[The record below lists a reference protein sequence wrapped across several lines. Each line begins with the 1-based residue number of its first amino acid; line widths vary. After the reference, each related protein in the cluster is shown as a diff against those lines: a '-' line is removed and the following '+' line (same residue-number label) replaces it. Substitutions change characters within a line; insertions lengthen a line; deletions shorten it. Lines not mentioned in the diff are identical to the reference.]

1 MSFKKIEL
9 DQLNFNPFLRIGR
22 DWVLLTGGTSEKF
35 NTMTASWG
43 QLGRLWNKNVFTAYI
58 RPNRY
63 TLEFVEKEECFTAS
77 FFTMDYRT
85 ELSFC
90 GSHSGRDVD
99 KVKETGLTPVE
110 LDGCMAFEEAD
121 MVFVLRKLYTYDMQ
135 ELDPAV
141 FAKCS
146 KLYFDSEEAVLSE
159 SGDILRP
166 MDEGILTKEQF
177 TGDIGD
183 HILRKIPGRE
193 SDEEIIV
200 FENVGIG
207 ALDLMTAL
215 KIYDKAED
223 AGVGTHWE

>member
-1 MSFKKIEL
+1 MSFKKVDL
-9 DQLNFNPFLRIGR
+9 TSLQFNPFTKIGKE
-22 DWVLLTGGTSEKF
+22 WMLLTGGTMDSF

-77 FFTMDYRT
+77 FFTMDYRK

-135 ELDPAV
+135 ESGFITDDGFPQAFYSEDPYHKAFISEITAV
-141 FAKCS
+141 
-146 KLYFDSEEAVLSE
+146 YV
-159 SGDILRP
+159 
-166 MDEGILTKEQF
+166 KE
-177 TGDIGD
+177 
-183 HILRKIPGRE
+183 
-193 SDEEIIV
+193 
-200 FENVGIG
+200 
-207 ALDLMTAL
+207 
-215 KIYDKAED
+215 
-223 AGVGTHWE
+223 